1 MAANKGRAV
10 FEFHV
15 SRSAR
20 DRYQFDDSLFTL
32 SGNVVFANLN
42 ASREFA
48 YRINVARDAERHPER
63 TVSPAALNAMALIDE
78 ALHALIAQYRQRDP
92 NCMQDAL
99 SFLAARL
106 GADGMEKTLLAFADR
121 FPTVAV
127 YRGKQTAAEW
137 LKGSTEGV
145 TNRAIAL
152 EELLLLWL
160 ANINPAFQP
169 FKELFDDSTLARD
182 TGYAHVTTAL
192 PEYFGARPGF
202 GPRNQN
208 LIDLLRA
215 PALKSP
221 DSLEGQLAYI
231 REEWT
236 PLLGE
241 LFRKMLTAMAVLKE
255 EEMAVWMRFNPP
267 DKQQRHG
274 GGGMHTF
281 GDSSADAVPSFSR
294 TESEHE
300 QFSPDQE
307 WMPRT
312 VMMAKSV
319 YVWLDQLAKIY
330 RRPVQRLDQVPDEE
344 LDLLARRGFNG
355 LWLIGLW
362 ERSNASQRIKQMC
375 GNPEAAASAYSL
387 YDYIIAHDLGGEAA
401 YNDLRNRA
409 WHRGIRLA
417 SDMVPN
423 HMGIDSRWVI
433 EHPDWFL
440 SLPYSPY
447 PAYTFNG
454 PDVSSDDRVEIKIED
469 HYYDR
474 SDAAV
479 VFRRRDRWSGETRFV
494 YHGNDGTSFPWNDT
508 AQLNY
513 LKAEVREGV
522 IQTILHVARMFP
534 IIRFDAAMTLAK
546 KHYQRLWFPEPGTGG
561 IPSRAEH
568 GLTKA
573 DFDAAMPVEFW
584 REVVDRVAVEAP
596 NTLLLAEAFW
606 LMEGYFVRTLGMHRV
621 YNSAFMNMMR
631 DEENANYRSVI
642 KNTLSFDP
650 DVLKRYVNFMN
661 NPDERTAVD
670 QFGKGDKYFGVCTL
684 MATLPGLPM
693 FGHGQIEGYTERY
706 GMEYRRAY
714 HDEQPDSWLVARH
727 ERQISPLLHRRYL
740 FAEVKDFLLYDLF
753 TDQGSVNEDVFA
765 YSNRSGDQRALVI
778 FNNRYASTRGW
789 IRLSCAYAEKNSDG
803 SKQIRQGS
811 LGESFALSRDHAMF
825 AACRDAASGLEFL
838 HRAGHLAERGLRLEL
853 HAYQCHVFVEWRDLH
868 EDPAH
873 PWGKLCDAL
882 EGQGVP
888 SLDDALRAL
897 QLRPLHEAL
906 KDFVNVELA
915 ESLAKWSQRPE
926 GHARSLAID
935 ELFAVLSSRLEMLL
949 KEEERYISSRAGES
963 AGVESPRHWRS
974 ETEAATKKLT
984 QRLEAALSLREV
996 TRQVGIIWSAEAE
1009 FVIPVHAA
1017 NHPNSRAVW
1026 STILGWCAVD
1036 AMADA
1041 YDAAAGDSIPEDPR
1055 GAKTAVRLFDGL
1067 RLREALAEVFSA
1079 SGLQSEE
1086 GWRAAARL
1094 RASFVPAVSAWQTLN
1109 WLRDP
1114 DIAWAIGVHEHE
1126 GTSYVVQEHFE
1137 RFLWFTSLPALC
1149 NHALD
1154 DVTGGEGII
1163 KLQQHLD
1170 RHIADVAESGYKA
1183 DILEDLAAATEPP
1196 KSKTSVL
1203 KSGEAEKV
1211 EETVNPKEK

>member
-1 MAANKGRAV
+1 M

-20 DRYQFDDSLFTL
+20 DRYKFDDSLFSLT
-32 SGNVVFANLN
+32 GNVVFADLN

-48 YRINVARDAERHPER
+48 HRINIARDADRHPER
-63 TVSPAALNAMALIDE
+63 AVSPAALNAMALIDE
-78 ALHALIAQYRQRDP
+78 ALHVLIAQYRQRDP
-92 NCMQDAL
+92 ECMRDAL
-99 SFLAARL
+99 SFLSARL
-106 GADGMEKTLLAFADR
+106 GEEGMEKTLLAFADR

-127 YRGKQTAAEW
+127 YRGKQSAAEW
-137 LKGSTEGV
+137 LTQTTEGV
-145 TNRAIAL
+145 SNRAIAL
-152 EELLLLWL
+152 EEMLLLWL

-169 FKELFDDSTLARD
+169 FKELFDDSSLARD
-182 TGYAHVTTAL
+182 TSYAHVTTAL
-192 PEYFGARPGF
+192 PEYFGGRPRF
-202 GPRNQN
+202 GARNQT
-208 LIDLLRA
+208 LIDVLRE

-221 DSLEGQLAYI
+221 DSLEGQLAFI
-231 REEWT
+231 REEWS
-236 PLLGE
+236 PLLGD

-255 EEMAVWMRFNPP
+255 EEMAVWMRFHPP
-267 DKQQRHG
+267 DQQKRADG
-274 GGGMHTF
+274 VMQAW
-281 GDSSADAVPSFSR
+281 GDSSKAAIPSFSR

-312 VMMAKSV
+312 VMMAKSI
-319 YVWLDQLAKIY
+319 YVWLDQLAKTY
-330 RRPVQRLDQVPDEE
+330 RRPVHRLDQVPDEE

-362 ERSNASQRIKQMC
+362 ERSKASQRIKQMC

-387 YDYIIAHDLGGEAA
+387 YDYIIAHELGGESA
-401 YNDLRNRA
+401 YNDLRARA
-409 WHRGIRLA
+409 WQRGIRLA

-440 SLPYSPY
+440 SLPHSPY
-447 PAYTFNG
+447 PVYTFNG

-479 VFRRRDRWSGETRFV
+479 VFRRRDLHSGEARFV

-561 IPSRAEH
+561 GIPSRAEH

-573 DFDAAMPVEFW
+573 EFDAAMPVEFW
-584 REVVDRVAVEAP
+584 REVVDRVAAEAP

-753 TDQGSVNEDVFA
+753 TDQGSVSEDVFA
-765 YSNRSGDQRALVI
+765 YSNRSGEQRALVV
-778 FNNRYASTRGW
+778 FNNRFASTRGW
-789 IRLSCAYAEKNSDG
+789 IRLSCAYAEKLPDG
-803 SKQIRQGS
+803 SKHIRQRS
-811 LGESFALSRDHAMF
+811 LGEAFTFARDRSMY
-825 AACRDAASGLEFL
+825 AACHDAASGLEFL
-838 HRAGHLAERGLRLEL
+838 HRASDVAERGLRLEL

-868 EDPAH
+868 EDAAH
-873 PWGKLCDAL
+873 PWGQLCNAL
-882 EGQGVP
+882 AGQGVP
-888 SLDDALRAL
+888 SLDDALREMR
-897 QLRPLHEAL
+897 LRPMHEAL
-906 KDFVNVELA
+906 KVFVNIEVA

-926 GHARSLAID
+926 SHARSLALD
-935 ELFAVLSSRLEMLL
+935 EIFSMLSSRMEDLL
-949 KEEERYISSRAGES
+949 REEAQYISSGAGES
-963 AGVESPRHWRS
+963 AGFAAPQDWRLK
-974 ETEAATKKLT
+974 TEGVIKKLT
-984 QRLEAALSLREV
+984 QRIEAALSLRTVSKQAGV
-996 TRQVGIIWSAEAE
+996 TWSPEAD
-1009 FVIPVHAA
+1009 FVLPVHAA
-1017 NHPNSRAVW
+1017 DHPNARAVW
-1026 STILGWCAVD
+1026 TTILAWCAVD
-1036 AMADA
+1036 AMAEA
-1041 YDAAAGDSIPEDPR
+1041 YDTASSEREDPR
-1055 GAKTAVRLFDGL
+1055 WGKTAVRLFDGL
-1067 RLREALAEVFSA
+1067 RLREALAEVFAA
-1079 SGLQSEE
+1079 SGLKGEE
-1086 GWRAAARL
+1086 SWRSAARL
-1094 RASFVPAVSAWQTLN
+1094 RGCYVAAVSAWQTLN

-1126 GTSYVVQEHFE
+1126 ETSYIVKEHFE
-1137 RFLWFTSLPALC
+1137 RLLWFTSLPALLS
-1149 NHALD
+1149 HALD
-1154 DVTGGEGII
+1154 DVTGAEDIV
-1163 KLQQHLD
+1163 KLQQHLE
-1170 RHIADVAESGYKA
+1170 RHLADVAAAGYKA
-1183 DILEDLAAATEPP
+1183 DILEDLAAAAESP
-1196 KSKTSVL
+1196 KSKTSRDGDTEL
-1203 KSGEAEKV
+1203 KM
-1211 EETVNPKEK
+1211 EETVNPRNRK